1 MEDEIILNQ
10 KLYNA
15 IASKDFNPDT
25 VEELLQQGA
34 NPCGYINDDH
44 DTCTL
49 SEFLYAASDRMS
61 SDMIDDYRIAQERLS
76 TVIRLFLKHGFL
88 DRLFYDEEADAAY
101 HPISDLYLCC
111 SREAAISLKMILDE
125 GYRGELIDH
134 YISDWFVEILYLSPF
149 ILSDEVYL
157 NHLEWGSRML
167 MLIASYHDIFD
178 ADEYIRSCVNAEN
191 NDVRILSTF
200 RDIDAYTYQIKY
212 NSDMCE
218 ENPALGRV
226 TIKDGVK
233 NIWTFDFV

>member
-25 VEELLQQGA
+25 IEELLQQGA

-49 SEFLYAASDRMS
+49 SEFLYAASYRMS

-76 TVIRLFLKHGFL
+76 TVIRLFLKHGLL
-88 DRLFYDEEADAAY
+88 DRLFYNEEVDGEY
-101 HPISDLYLCC
+101 LPIACMHHSC

-125 GYRGELIDH
+125 GYRGASIDG
-134 YISDWFVEILYLSPF
+134 YINGWFIDVLYLSEF
-149 ILSDEVYL
+149 VLSDEVYL

-167 MLIASYHDIFD
+167 MLIASYQDIFD
-178 ADEYIRSCVNAEN
+178 ADEYVRSCVNAEN